1 MSSPLLRDPTVKF
14 YRRDRITLASIGGD
28 ERVSDA
34 GTPAT
39 GDAHRSGFGTPFAV

>member
-1 MSSPLLRDPTVKF
+1 MFSTLLRAPTVKF
-14 YRRDRITLASIGGD
+14 YRRDRITRASIGGD

-39 GDAHRSGFGTPFAV
+39 GGAHRSGFGTPFAV